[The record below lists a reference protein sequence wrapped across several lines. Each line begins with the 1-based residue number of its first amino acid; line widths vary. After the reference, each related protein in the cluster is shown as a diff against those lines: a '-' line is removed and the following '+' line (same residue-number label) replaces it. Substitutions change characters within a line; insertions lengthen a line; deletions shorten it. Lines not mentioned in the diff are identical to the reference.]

1 MSDFDNPWKDVLEHF
16 FGQFLEF
23 FFPDAYAAID
33 WSRRYESLDKELQQ
47 IVSESELGLRLADK
61 LFKVWLKDGQEAWI
75 LIHVEIQNQR
85 DPAFAERMFV
95 YNYRIYDR
103 HRQPVISLAVMG
115 DEEPTWRPDHFGYG
129 MFGCTMGIVFP
140 IVKLVDYA
148 SQTEQLEAAAN
159 PFAAAVLAHLKTQ
172 ETRVDPA
179 ARRAWKLRLIKGLYD
194 RGLDGE
200 QVRLLFKFL
209 DVILVL
215 PRELE
220 KALSLDLA
228 EFERERK
235 MPYVSSIERIA
246 REEGKA
252 EGEVEGQAKAKV
264 ETLLGLL
271 TKRFNAAIPAEL
283 ETALKRRPTW
293 PSSTPGSTPVSMP
306 PTWPIS
312 AAWPG
317 SEPDH
322 GRWGRARGRAPRSS
336 LLAS

>member
-16 FGQFLEF
+16 FRQFLEF
-23 FFPDAYAAID
+23 FFPEAHAAID

-61 LFKVWLKDGQEAWI
+61 LFKVWLRDGQEAWI

-103 HRQPVISLAVMG
+103 HRRPVISLAVMG
-115 DEEPTWRPDHFGYG
+115 DEEPIWRPDHFGYG
-129 MFGCTMGIVFP
+129 RFGCTMGIRFP
-140 IVKLVDYA
+140 IVKVVDYA
-148 SQTEQLEAAAN
+148 SQAGQLETVAN
-159 PFAAAVLAHLKTQ
+159 PFAAAVLAHLKTR
-172 ETRVDPA
+172 ETRADPA
-179 ARRAWKLRLIKGLYD
+179 ARRTWKLRLIKSLYD

-209 DVILVL
+209 DSLLDL

-228 EFERERK
+228 EFERGRM

-252 EGEVEGQAKAKV
+252 EGKAEGRAEGKAEGRAEGKAEAKV
-264 ETLLGLL
+264 ETLLRLL
-271 TKRFNAAIPAEL
+271 TKRLGTPVPAEL
-283 ETALKRRPTW
+283 EAQIRSTCDLGRLDAWIDAGLEAADLADFRRMA
-293 PSSTPGSTPVSMP
+293 G
-306 PTWPIS
+306 I
-312 AAWPG
+312 
-317 SEPDH
+317 
-322 GRWGRARGRAPRSS
+322 
-336 LLAS
+336 